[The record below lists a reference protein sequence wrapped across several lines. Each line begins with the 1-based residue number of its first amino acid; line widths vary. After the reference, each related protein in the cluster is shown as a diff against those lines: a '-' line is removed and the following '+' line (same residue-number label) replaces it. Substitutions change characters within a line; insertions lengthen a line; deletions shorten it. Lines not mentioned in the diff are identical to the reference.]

1 MRHIV
6 GEASA
11 EADLTADKRDALKA
25 YGLCQTASV
34 SDRITVFLNWTE
46 RNPQDWDKT
55 GHAEFL
61 LH

>member
-25 YGLCQTASV
+25 YGVCQTASV
-34 SDRITVFLNWTE
+34 SDMITVFRHWTE
-46 RNPQDWDKT
+46 RNRQDWDKT
-55 GHAEFL
+55 GNAGFL